1 VIAGEPFLVLGPAA
15 IWFFG
20 IVLACYALFGKPL
33 FAVMGSVAILFYL
46 TADPQLDLTL
56 IFTQMAQIVDQSVF
70 VTIPL
75 FVLAGMLLA
84 ESQAPV
90 RLVNVARALFGW
102 MPGGLAV
109 EAVVTCAFFTA
120 FTGASGVTIVALG
133 GLLYPMLLA
142 EKYPEKFSLGLLT
155 TGGSLG
161 LLFPPSLPIIV
172 YALIAGPLT
181 QNRVDVDR
189 LFIAGVIPG
198 ALLVI
203 VLSAYAVF
211 VSVRAGVPR
220 HAFDVG
226 AAVRSLRGAAWELP
240 IPLIVIGGIYS
251 GLITAIE
258 ASAVVAFYAL
268 LVEVVIYRD
277 IRVRDLP
284 AVMRKTAELVGAIV
298 VILGMALALSNYF
311 IDEEIPQQ
319 LLRAMETRIT
329 SPLTFLLVLNVF
341 LLVVGC
347 LLDIFSA
354 TLVVVPLI
362 APFAARFGIDPIH
375 LGIIFLTNLEIGFLT
390 PPVGMNLF
398 LSSLRFR
405 RPITEVTR
413 VSLPF
418 IGILLLCLLVITY
431 VPWLSTVLVQLIKP
445 VK

>member
-1 VIAGEPFLVLGPAA
+1 MIAQEPFVTIGPEAFAMLAAVIAL
-15 IWFFG
+15 
-20 IVLACYALFGKPL
+20 YALFGKPL
-33 FAVMGSVAILFYL
+33 FAVMGSFAMLFYL
-46 TADPQLDLTL
+46 ASDPPKDLT
-56 IFTQMAQIVDQSVF
+56 IVFTTMAQIVDQSIF

-90 RLVNVARALFGW
+90 RLVHVSRALFGW

-109 EAVVTCAFFTA
+109 VATLSCAFFTA

-133 GLLYPMLLA
+133 GLLYPMLRA
-142 EKYPEKFSLGLLT
+142 ERYPERFSLGLLT

-181 QNRVDVDR
+181 NNKVDVDR
-189 LFIAGVIPG
+189 LFLAGVLPG
-198 ALLVI
+198 LLLVF
-203 VLSAYAVF
+203 AVAGF
-211 VSVRAGVPR
+211 SIATGVRERVPR
-220 HAFDVG
+220 SPFAAREALRALKG
-226 AAVRSLRGAAWELP
+226 AAFELP

-268 LVEVVIYRD
+268 VVEVAVYRD
-277 IRVRDLP
+277 IPLRRLP
-284 AVMRKTAELVGAIV
+284 EVMRKTAELIGAIV

-311 IDEEIPQQ
+311 IDEEIPQKI
-319 LLRAMETRIT
+319 LRAAESHIS
-329 SPLTFLLVLNVF
+329 SPLTFLLVLNAF

-354 TLVVVPLI
+354 TLVVVPLV
-362 APFAARFGIDPIH
+362 APFAARYRIDPVH
-375 LGIIFLTNLEIGFLT
+375 LGVIFLTNLEIGFLT

-405 RPITEVTR
+405 CPIIEVTR
-413 VSLPF
+413 SSLAF
-418 IGILLLCLLVITY
+418 IALLLGCLLLITY
-431 VPWLSTVLVQLIKP
+431 VPWLSTVLVSWLKP
-445 VK
+445 AG